1 MSITITSHVYP
12 YQSIILC
19 YGTLPLFMELITNI
33 VLLLIQDDITTCS
46 RSNSTSDYIVLL
58 LIQDDITTCSRSNST
73 SDYNYNHHINGTEL
87 TSAQTL
93 DNNQFTSIGLVI
105 ARLSSR

>member
-19 YGTLPLFMELITNI
+19 YGTLPLFMELITN
-33 VLLLIQDDITTCS
+33 
-46 RSNSTSDYIVLL
+46 IVLL